1 MRYRSYR
8 EAIFHTKRRAHKA
21 RRAWAALDREIS
33 SALRDARDELNIP
46 DLPILH
52 LPKPDFTV
60 RQEENGEWEGEVYP
74 LEYEEEFEEKWQ
86 ACRHNWACHIL
97 RRGEELG
104 DTRLA
109 ALGRLLCIWSR
120 RVEE

>member
-1 MRYRSYR
+1 MRYKSYKQ
-8 EAIFHTKRRAHKA
+8 AISHTKSRA
-21 RRAWAALDREIS
+21 RRARKAWSVLDREIS
-33 SALRDARDELNIP
+33 SALREVRDELNLP
-46 DLPILH
+46 DLPIMH

-60 RQEENGEWEGEVYP
+60 RQENGEWEGEVYP
-74 LEYEEEFEEKWQ
+74 LEYREEFEEKWQ
-86 ACRHNWACHIL
+86 ACRHDWACHIL

-109 ALGRLLCIWSR
+109 ALGRLLCVFTR